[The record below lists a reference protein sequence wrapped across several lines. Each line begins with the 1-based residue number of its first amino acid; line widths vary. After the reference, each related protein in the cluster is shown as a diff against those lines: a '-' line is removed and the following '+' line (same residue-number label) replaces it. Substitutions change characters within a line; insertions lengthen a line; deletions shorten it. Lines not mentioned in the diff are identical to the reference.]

1 VSDLDRPLFSQLAA
15 FACGTRLEDVPPKV
29 IEQAKLTFQHNLLV
43 ALAARRERLPGQDW
57 EDWPT
62 KMPRSATA
70 TRLTTGR
77 PAPIERAVVTNALAM
92 GARAQHDEY
101 PPAISHFGSTVLPPL
116 LAIAERT
123 GANGAAV
130 LTGMIVGYEV
140 GGRIGAATVQAISRR
155 GLRPTGLFGPIAGA
169 TAAARAAGADIAT
182 MTSAM
187 AFAANTSAGV
197 TQTWLRGTDEWK
209 YQTAFASRNAYIAA
223 ALAAEGATGAADTLE
238 GRNGF
243 IRAFAAT
250 EIEPGAILDG
260 LSERWALEHI
270 LLKPLPVCA
279 FNQAP
284 VQQLLAIKQT
294 YDFGPDD
301 VEQILIVLTP
311 DDILYPGVDNTQPVS
326 TRAAALMCLRT
337 CAALALTFDDVDIS
351 HLEHH
356 AADPAV
362 RHLAARIDLG
372 SDDSFSTH
380 QTTVAV
386 TLRSGSCLESGPP
399 APVVYDA
406 SVSAAL
412 VKRLQPLTGLDD
424 EQLDSLTAAVRHIE
438 GLSSIEPILE
448 VVRATG

>member
-1 VSDLDRPLFSQLAA
+1 VSDVDRPLFSQLAE
-15 FACGTRLEDVPPKV
+15 FACGTHLDDLPAQV
-29 IEQAKLTFQHNLLV
+29 IDQAKLTFQHNLLV

-57 EDWPT
+57 EDWPVD
-62 KMPRSATA
+62 MPRAATA

-116 LAIAERT
+116 LATAEQT
-123 GANGAAV
+123 GADGAAV

-140 GGRIGAATVQAISRR
+140 GGRIGAAAVQAVSRR

-169 TAAARAAGADIAT
+169 TAAARTGGADVAV

-209 YQTAFASRNAYIAA
+209 YQTAFASRNAYVAA

-243 IRAFAAT
+243 MRAFAAT
-250 EIEPGAILDG
+250 EIEPGAIFDG
-260 LSERWALEHI
+260 LGERWALEHI
-270 LLKPLPVCA
+270 LLKPLPICA

-284 VQQLLAIKQT
+284 VQQLMALKQRHGF
-294 YDFGPDD
+294 DPDD
-301 VEQILIVLTP
+301 IEQISLVMTP
-311 DDILYPGVDNTQPVS
+311 DDILYPGVDNTQPPA

-337 CAALALTFDDVDIS
+337 CAALALTFDDVDIV
-351 HLEHH
+351 HLEQH
-356 AADPAV
+356 ASDPSIRA
-362 RHLAARIDLG
+362 LAARIELTSDG
-372 SDDSFSTH
+372 SFGTH
-380 QTTVAV
+380 ETTAAV
-386 TLRSGSCLESGPP
+386 TLRSGRRLESGPP

-406 SVSAAL
+406 AVSAAL
-412 VKRLQPLTGLDD
+412 VERLQPLTGLDD
-424 EQLDSLTAAVRHIE
+424 RQLATLTAAVRGIE
-438 GLSSIEPILE
+438 KLSSIEPILE